1 MAPVAAAAAA
11 AETFVEKDVQRQAVG
26 RQEPS
31 WSHPLLEAQPLLQR
45 SQATIQI
52 SNSPKTHPQKKKQK
66 TKKPN
71 NNDNTPKHKTKGDD
85 LVNGGRYFPSLRSSL
100 A

>member
-52 SNSPKTHPQKKKQK
+52 SNSPKTHPQKKK
-66 TKKPN
+66 TKNKKNPTTTTTPPNIKP
-71 NNDNTPKHKTKGDD
+71 
-85 LVNGGRYFPSLRSSL
+85 R
-100 A
+100 AMIW

>member
-52 SNSPKTHPQKKKQK
+52 SNSPKTHPRKTPKKKKKKK
-66 TKKPN
+66 TQQQRQHPQ
-71 NNDNTPKHKTKGDD
+71 T
-85 LVNGGRYFPSLRSSL
+85 
-100 A
+100 

>member
-1 MAPVAAAAAA
+1 MAPA

-26 RQEPS
+26 RQEEPS

-52 SNSPKTHPQKKKQK
+52 SNSPKTHPQK
-66 TKKPN
+66 
-71 NNDNTPKHKTKGDD
+71 NTPKKKQNKKTQQQ
-85 LVNGGRYFPSLRSSL
+85 RQQPQT
-100 A
+100 